1 MAQNEWT
8 FHLDI
13 LFEMKPSVKGRKINS
28 LLRFEFLGKENRMEY
43 GDFAIPKKLKF
54 SKSLSLKC

>member
-1 MAQNEWT
+1 MDFSFGHSIRDEAKREGA
-8 FHLDI
+8 
-13 LFEMKPSVKGRKINS
+13 EINS
-28 LLRFEFLGKENRMEY
+28 LLRFEFLGKENRIEY